1 MKKIW
6 ILLVAIIVSLL
17 LMACSNP
24 DNGTVYTFTG
34 TVKEINGQSAIINVD
49 EGEAIRSSGD
59 VVSVRLSVNEDVEF
73 KIGDRVKVGYDGEV
87 REVYPLSIN
96 TIFIEIIEN

>member
-17 LMACSNP
+17 LMTCSNP
-24 DNGTVYTFTG
+24 DNGAVATFTG
-34 TVKEINGQSAIINVD
+34 TIKEINGQSAIINVD

-87 REVYPLSIN
+87 RESYPLSIN